1 MTDSSMSLIYLS
13 VWIPIKDQMQSNCL
27 CGWVNFYRL
36 KGFQVRSTAHMV
48 SVQWISFGIIGNW
61 RNRAEC
67 SVFPQSIYRSIYVGY
82 QTALCEFTRT
92 NTGDEQQFYKMSLYR
107 YSNSKYS
114 AVCTDNLFHL
124 PFRSPRSFKVEI
136 SQFKKR
142 KTAFQSFTYQMS
154 AASYTSVLLMQN
166 DRFQTLHNVWMFS
179 YYHHF
184 ECTITIKY

>member
-36 KGFQVRSTAHMV
+36 KGFQVRSTAHMA

-92 NTGDEQQFYKMSLYR
+92 NTGDEQQLYEMSLYR

-114 AVCTDNLFHL
+114 AVCIDNLFHL
-124 PFRSPRSFKVEI
+124 PFRSLRSFKVEL
-136 SQFKKR
+136 SQLKKEKLHFKALLTKCQQHHTLQYFLCR
-142 KTAFQSFTYQMS
+142 MTVFKPFIMS
-154 AASYTSVLLMQN
+154 ECFLIIIILNVL
-166 DRFQTLHNVWMFS
+166 
-179 YYHHF
+179 
-184 ECTITIKY
+184 